1 MENIQTESSSVIKKS
16 VPAITAGIL
25 SISFAILSVIFMD
38 AANAILAVV
47 VGIFGLI
54 KCNRIGKILSILGII
69 VGIVIFIFFNPFKP
83 SVKFSTAD
91 GTVYTNSEYNFRIT
105 PPIGWKINSQLKSGI
120 VAFVEADAPIEEHPV
135 IVVTTYPGGNL
146 GLDEFVTKSINETG
160 GSPNYSLIK
169 NEKITA
175 NNNNYYIIETSD
187 YNDSDSVHT
196 LTLIRGPINGNFFIV
211 VGMSSKEA
219 WDKYAPVIRDTL
231 LSFTN

>member
-1 MENIQTESSSVIKKS
+1 MNTGNSNSVKKS
-16 VPAITAGIL
+16 FPAITAGIL
-25 SISFAILSVIFMD
+25 SISFAILSFVFKD
-38 AANAILAVV
+38 AANATLAVII
-47 VGIFGLI
+47 GIFGLI

-69 VGIVIFIFFNPFKP
+69 IGIIIFIFFNPFKP
-83 SVKFSTAD
+83 SVKFTTAD

-146 GLDEFVTKSINETG
+146 GLDEFVTKSLNETG
-160 GSPNYSLIK
+160 GSQNYSLIR

-187 YNDSDSVHT
+187 YNDSDSAHT
-196 LTLIRGPINGNFFIV
+196 LTLIKGPINGNFFIV

-219 WDKYAPVIRDTL
+219 WNKYVNVIRDTL
-231 LSFTN
+231 LSFTY